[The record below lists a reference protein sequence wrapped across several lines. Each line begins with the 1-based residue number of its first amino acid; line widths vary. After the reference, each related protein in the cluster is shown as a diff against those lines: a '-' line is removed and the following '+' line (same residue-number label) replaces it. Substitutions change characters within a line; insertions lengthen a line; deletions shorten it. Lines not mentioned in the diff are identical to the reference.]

1 MSKEQAA
8 VVGGELRGRKE
19 AIILRGG
26 KKRTVD
32 SAGGRSAAFSFSS
45 WKVVVKKKKS
55 ADRLETNWLSDFLLG
70 KIKWL
75 RYAFCS

>member
-1 MSKEQAA
+1 M
-8 VVGGELRGRKE
+8 
-19 AIILRGG
+19 
-26 KKRTVD
+26 VD
-32 SAGGRSAAFSFSS
+32 SAGGRSAAFSFSPS
-45 WKVVVKKKKS
+45 KVVIKKS